1 MFFCAHEAETPTL
14 AQVKV
19 PPGQEPQQVLQ
30 AQEPALELMPAE
42 PQAQAEEA
50 SAAAISR
57 PYPQFSGRRSQVQV
71 PLAQVPLE
79 LAQQELSAEAQRL
92 VLQREPGQVPLA
104 QEPLAQELQAL
115 ESQPDAQAG
124 S

>member
-50 SAAAISR
+50 SAAAMSR
-57 PYPQFSGRRSQVQV
+57 PFPQFSGRRLQAQV
-71 PLAQVPLE
+71 PLAQVQVVVLQE
-79 LAQQELSAEAQRL
+79 LAQQELAAEAQRL
-92 VLQREPGQVPLA
+92 VLM
-104 QEPLAQELQAL
+104 QEPQQQGPQQAL